1 MASKTKR
8 HQILR
13 RIYQNTF
20 NLSPFGR
27 PSKQICSEIIKKLE
41 APVKGEPGENLIGQ
55 LINWCRHNRSYL
67 LVKVK
72 PLEKPRSD
80 KTNQLVPKQSEY
92 IQNREAFYKSWEW
105 RKLRMEAL
113 KLHGPRCQCCGAGRG
128 DVDIG
133 GNPVRIVV
141 DHIEPL
147 SRRWDLRLVLKN
159 LQILCDECNM
169 GKGAWDKTDWRN
181 I

>member
-1 MASKTKR
+1 MKFNIPYVPTKEKMESFVSSWIR
-8 HQILR
+8 ENKPEFVPVPRIKAKSQIAKDALSR
-13 RIYQNTF
+13 PITTF
-20 NLSPFGR
+20 VGGGNR
-27 PSKQICSEIIKKLE
+27 PSVDDK
-41 APVKGEPGENLIGQ
+41 
-55 LINWCRHNRSYL
+55 
-67 LVKVK
+67 
-72 PLEKPRSD
+72 EK
-80 KTNQLVPKQSEY
+80 
-92 IQNREAFYKSWEW
+92 FYKSWDW

-113 KLHGPRCQCCGAGRG
+113 KIHGPRCQCCGSGRG

-147 SRRWDLRLVLKN
+147 SRRWDLRLVLGN